1 MEWEIIRIVM
11 GIIAFSAFGIL
22 FLVKQENPLARILSR
37 GKYDQKKTSQLLG
50 IGFLGIATAIIP
62 ILISA
67 LLENNWFLL
76 LSVAILL
83 ALITYVWLFEL
94 SGKLK

>member
-1 MEWEIIRIVM
+1 MTWEIIKIVM
-11 GIIAFSAFGIL
+11 GIITFATFGVL
-22 FLVKQENPLARILSR
+22 FLVKKDNPLAKILSR
-37 GKYDQKKTSQLLG
+37 GKYDQNKTSRLLG

-83 ALITYVWLFEL
+83 VLIAYVWSSEL

>member
-1 MEWEIIRIVM
+1 MTWEIYKIAL
-11 GIIAFSAFGIL
+11 GIIFFFTFGVL
-22 FLVKQENPLARILSR
+22 FLVRRDNPLARILSK
-37 GKYDQKKTSQLLG
+37 GKYDQNKTSKLLG

-67 LLENNWFLL
+67 ILDNNWFLL
-76 LSVAILL
+76 LSVAILFV
-83 ALITYVWLFEL
+83 LITYVWIFEL